1 MYARVTLLEIDVMRT
16 GMGAAVAR
24 FREEV
29 LPDLRHQEGYR
40 GVLVLTT
47 PEGKAA
53 IMSLWDTAAQADVR
67 GGAGFYP
74 DTLARF
80 VTLFAAPPG
89 REQYEVA
96 VADLPAAARS

>member
-1 MYARVTLLEIDVMRT
+1 MHARVTLLEIDVMRT

-29 LPDLRHQEGYR
+29 LPQLRVQDGYQ

-47 PEGKAA
+47 AEGKAA
-53 IMSLWDTAAQADVR
+53 LVSLWDTAAQADVR
-67 GGAGFYP
+67 SGAGFYP

-80 VTLFAAPPG
+80 ITLFATPPG

-96 VADLPAAARS
+96 LADLATAARS